1 MKVDMSKAKQWLAI
15 RRKGCKE
22 FIDDLYPEHD
32 AGRMTDSQRAVIA
45 IFAAIV
51 MFVPTLFIDAPTL
64 ENSSLEYVAFS
75 NTLRRLC
82 QLPFAGLTFLF
93 AWKLFKEIRSFL
105 SCVARK
111 N

>member
-15 RRKGCKE
+15 KRKGRKE
-22 FIDDLYPEHD
+22 FSDDLYPEHD
-32 AGRMTDSQRAVIA
+32 AGRMTDSQRAVMA

-64 ENSSLEYVAFS
+64 VNSSLEYVAFS

-82 QLPFAGLTFLF
+82 QLPFVGMTFIF
-93 AWKLFKEIRSFL
+93 AWKLFTEIWSFL
-105 SCVARK
+105 SCLAR
-111 N
+111 NN